1 MDTGVKYVAQPL
13 ATKSWSTSAADSRVR
28 QVFASWSVCM
38 KRAGF
43 DYPTPLDVLQDREL
57 LARASPAQ
65 RAAAVADTS
74 CKREHNVAGVWAA
87 VEAAYQRTLIEENQ
101 SALDLQREA
110 NATRLR
116 LATAVVTKNR

>member
-1 MDTGVKYVAQPL
+1 
-13 ATKSWSTSAADSRVR
+13 
-28 QVFASWSVCM
+28 M
-38 KRAGF
+38 KRVGF

-57 LARASPAQ
+57 LARASSAQ
-65 RAAAVADTS
+65 RATAVADTT
-74 CKREHNVAGVWAA
+74 CKREHNVVGVWAA